1 MERQSSKFG
10 LRTVAIVGGGA
21 CKFRDFVFQARVF
34 GCAVLDAV
42 LVVLDA
48 VLVVLE
54 AVLVGNGQPPSHGV
68 GHGAE
73 VVGVGTVGTVG
84 AVAGVHGVHGVH
96 GAGVHGVGTVGAVG
110 GVHGTVTVEC
120 LVVLDCT
127 ADVGWYILGIEF
139 RNSVIHR
146 AGRAG
151 RCLLYTSPS
160 PRDRG

>member
-84 AVAGVHGVHGVH
+84 TI
-96 GAGVHGVGTVGAVG
+96 GTIVP
-110 GVHGTVTVEC
+110 C
-120 LVVLDCT
+120 LHH
-127 ADVGWYILGIEF
+127 WPF
-139 RNSVIHR
+139 RSPHCKTPAQIPR
-146 AGRAG
+146 GRFP
-151 RCLLYTSPS
+151 YQE
-160 PRDRG
+160 